1 MCFFADNVRRE
12 DLHHFLGDAIG
23 MVSVL
28 RFMRRT
34 SLEAGGVMYKL
45 LLVSDKEEIRTLYRG
60 YSEWENLGFEQPTIA
75 ENAQKGI
82 ELLSRNRF
90 DAISCL
96 LSVNEGKKFFAYL
109 SRRPEMLGMET
120 ARDEERL
127 RREISAAR
135 RTLSARDASQS
146 KLADDYTR
154 ALQGELLCDLLRGA
168 AYDRAKIDERMQSLK
183 ATQLDAH
190 RPVATSSF
198 RLPQGDYFLSEV
210 WRYGRD
216 RLENALQRIL
226 FENGNEN
233 MTFVLLIINPHH
245 MRLIALPREEM
256 TKDEV
261 YEQMVAHMARCQAS
275 LEQYFELTLTIK
287 RIVLYDDLYALSR
300 ENALRTAH

>member
-135 RTLSARDASQS
+135 RTLSARDASRQS

-168 AYDRAKIDERMQSLK
+168 AYDRVKIDERMQSLK

-216 RLENALQRIL
+216 RLENALKNI

>member
-1 MCFFADNVRRE
+1 
-12 DLHHFLGDAIG
+12 
-23 MVSVL
+23 
-28 RFMRRT
+28 
-34 SLEAGGVMYKL
+34 MYKL

-109 SRRPEMLGMET
+109 SKRPEMLGMET

-127 RREISAAR
+127 RKEISAAR
-135 RTLSARDASQS
+135 RTLSARDASRQS

-216 RLENALQRIL
+216 RLENALKNI

-256 TKDEV
+256 TEDEV

>member
-45 LLVSDKEEIRTLYRG
+45 LLVSDKEEIRTLYQG

-135 RTLSARDASQS
+135 RTLSARDASRQS

-216 RLENALQRIL
+216 RLENALKNI

-245 MRLIALPREEM
+245 MRLIAMPREEM

>member
-1 MCFFADNVRRE
+1 MCFFADNIRRE

-127 RREISAAR
+127 RKEISAAR
-135 RTLSARDASQS
+135 RTLSARDASRQS

-168 AYDRAKIDERMQSLK
+168 AYDRAKIDERMQSLE

-216 RLENALQRIL
+216 RLENALKNI

>member
-135 RTLSARDASQS
+135 RTLSARDASRQS

-216 RLENALQRIL
+216 RLENALKNI

-245 MRLIALPREEM
+245 MRLIAMPREEM